1 MPTVTNVTLTGT
13 APVSNTFSLTSR
25 ANDAVTWQDRA
36 KLIPAQFS
44 TLKIFVRQIL
54 DNARKLTGNYRGEAK
69 IVYPIIRNV
78 GGVDTVIDEI
88 IITRT
93 YRVAGMSTLA
103 ERQHALTMAKNLD
116 TQTMFV
122 SGYESGEGFV

>member
-13 APVSNTFSLTSR
+13 TPVSNVFSLTSR
-25 ANDAVTWQDRA
+25 NNDTVTWQDRA

-78 GGVDTVIDEI
+78 GGVDTVVDEI
-88 IITRT
+88 IITRS
-93 YRVAGMSTLA
+93 YRIAGASTLA
-103 ERQHALTMAKNLD
+103 ERQHALTMAMDLD
-116 TQTMFV
+116 TETQFV
-122 SGYESGEGFV
+122 AGYESGEGFV